1 MRDPKGFL
9 TLRRATPGR
18 QAVEERVRH
27 WREFYGPVP
36 EAAVRTQAARCMDCG
51 VPFCQG
57 DTGCPVRNI
66 IPEWNDL
73 VSRGEWH
80 DALESLHSTNNFP
93 ELTGRLC
100 PAPCESACVLG
111 LVNEPVAIRHIEQ
124 TIADRGFAEGWV
136 VPRPPRRA
144 TGFSV
149 AVVGSGPA
157 GLAAAQQLRR
167 FGHDVVVF
175 EKSER
180 VGGLLRYG
188 IPEFKLEKAVLDLRL
203 SQLEAEGVR
212 FRTGVDVGFDITV
225 EEIRAEFDAVCI
237 ATGAGAA
244 RDLQVPGRELAGI
257 HLAMD
262 FLTLQNRRLERDA
275 LPVARYP
282 LPVARYPL
290 PVARHP
296 SPVARDPL
304 SVTRHPLPERDGD
317 ARDRRVVIIG
327 GGDTGSDCAGT
338 CLRQGARSV
347 RQFELLPQP
356 PVGRAVSTP
365 WPLWP
370 MQLRTSHAHEEG
382 CDREWSVATTAF
394 SGEGGRVLR
403 LHAVR
408 LERQAFA
415 DGRTD
420 FARMPGTEFELEAD
434 LVLLAMGFTGPV
446 KSRLLVDLAL
456 ELDGRGNIATDGA
469 HRTSVPGIFSAG
481 DARRGASLIVWAIR
495 EGRDAA
501 DSINSWLHS
510 GIQPRSR
517 PTFASRADPS
527 SE

>member
-1 MRDPKGFL
+1 MADPKGFL

-18 QAVEERVRH
+18 QAVEDRVRH

-36 EAAVRTQAARCMDCG
+36 EDAVRTQAARCMDCG

-66 IPEWNDL
+66 IPEWNGL
-73 VSRGEWH
+73 VQRGEWRE
-80 DALESLHSTNNFP
+80 ALESLQATNNFP

-136 VPRPPRRA
+136 VPRPPRRNS
-144 TGFSV
+144 GFKV
-149 AVVGSGPA
+149 AEVGSGPA

-167 FGHDVVVF
+167 AGHTVVVF
-175 EKSER
+175 EKNER

-188 IPEFKLEKAVLDLRL
+188 IPEFKLEKSVLDLRL
-203 SQLEAEGVR
+203 TQLEAEGVQ
-212 FRTGVDVGFDITV
+212 FRSGIDVGEDITAQ
-225 EEIRAEFDAVCI
+225 ELRAEFDAVCV

-244 RDLQVPGRELAGI
+244 RDLDVPGRPLEGV

-262 FLTLQNRRLERDA
+262 FLTSQNRRLAGDA
-275 LPVARYP
+275 FTETV
-282 LPVARYPL
+282 
-290 PVARHP
+290 
-296 SPVARDPL
+296 S
-304 SVTRHPLPERDGD
+304 D

-338 CLRQGARSV
+338 CVRQGARSV

-356 PVGRAVSTP
+356 PAGRAPTTP

-394 SGEGGRVLR
+394 SGEDGRVQR
-403 LHAVR
+403 IHAAR
-408 LERQAFA
+408 LERQVFA
-415 DGRTD
+415 DGHTD
-420 FARMPGTEFELEAD
+420 YARLPGTDFELEAD

-446 KSRLLVDLAL
+446 KSRLLVDLAV
-456 ELDGRGNIATDGA
+456 ELDGRGSIATDGA
-469 HRTSVPGIFSAG
+469 HRTSVPGVFAAG
-481 DARRGASLIVWAIR
+481 DAHRGASLIVWAIR

-501 DSINSWLHS
+501 DSIDSWL
-510 GIQPRSR
+510 
-517 PTFASRADPS
+517 RAG
-527 SE
+527 